1 MSGQKRCVLV
11 REEGENG
18 VEEHPCGACS
28 LLCHLILQHTTLLLP
43 CTSPASSTLP
53 MDGPL
58 PHTYPAPGKG
68 GVGGREREG
77 GGEREGGR
85 EEGKERKG
93 GGGRGNKEGKGG
105 REREER
111 YGWRGSKGARGCECR
126 PKHKDM
132 WLVG

>member
-1 MSGQKRCVLV
+1 MSGQKRRVHV

-28 LLCHLILQHTTLLLP
+28 LLCHLILQHTPPLLP

-68 GVGGREREG
+68 GVEGREREGGREGGRRGGRGREG
-77 GGEREGGR
+77 GGEREEGG
-85 EEGKERKG
+85 EEGRERKG
-93 GGGRGNKEGKGG
+93 GGGRGKKEGKG
-105 REREER
+105 E
-111 YGWRGSKGARGCECR
+111 
-126 PKHKDM
+126 
-132 WLVG
+132 

>member
-1 MSGQKRCVLV
+1 MSGQKRRVLV

-28 LLCHLILQHTTLLLP
+28 LLCHLILQHTPLLL
-43 CTSPASSTLP
+43 CPASSTLP

-68 GVGGREREG
+68 GVGGREEGREG
-77 GGEREGGR
+77 GGEGEGGRKGGR

-93 GGGRGNKEGKGG
+93 GGGRGKKEGMG
-105 REREER
+105 E
-111 YGWRGSKGARGCECR
+111 
-126 PKHKDM
+126 
-132 WLVG
+132 